1 MRTSLIGGLLAT
13 ALMSVGCGGP
23 MEQEEA
29 PDLATQE
36 APLPDCSV
44 SPDDLRNYYRDAAHT
59 DLIGQWGCYCGGLYN
74 WGNKSGPYVEYI
86 YSC

>member
-1 MRTSLIGGLLAT
+1 MAT

-23 MEQEEA
+23 TMEQEDSS
-29 PDLATQE
+29 DLGSLK

-44 SPDDLRNYYRDAAHT
+44 SPDNLRNYYSDAAHT
-59 DLIGQWGCYCGGLYN
+59 NLIGQWGCYCGGLYN
-74 WGNKSGPYVEYI
+74 WGKSSAYIEYI